1 MYEFDAV
8 LGIVLATLLGLIIW
22 TLIAIGVFG

>member
-1 MYEFDAV
+1 MREFDAV

>member
-1 MYEFDAV
+1 MREFDAV
-8 LGIVLATLLGLIIW
+8 AGIILATLLGVVIW